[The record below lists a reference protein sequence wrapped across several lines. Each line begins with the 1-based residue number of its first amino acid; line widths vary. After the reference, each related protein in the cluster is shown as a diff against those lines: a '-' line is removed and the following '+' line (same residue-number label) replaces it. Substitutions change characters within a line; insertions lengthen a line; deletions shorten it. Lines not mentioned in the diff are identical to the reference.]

1 MGKLPPGVE
10 PKTNKQS
17 SIDWVNKQ
25 KRERGE
31 EWMGKER
38 DRQQKIRDEEKKK
51 PKTQG
56 QIQAK
61 RAKQNERK
69 RRQRD
74 KQKSLAKA
82 LKDAAENVAVG
93 AAYDA
98 LTADDFAG
106 YVQEVRATDRVRG
119 SGLLNLSLR
128 SLFGY
133 TTPTP
138 PPPALVSPP
147 TASTNR
153 KGKRLTPKTPN
164 IINQI
169 TDQSTPAGRPSKLPA
184 AVRRIIMTR

>member
-1 MGKLPPGVE
+1 M
-10 PKTNKQS
+10 
-17 SIDWVNKQ
+17 
-25 KRERGE
+25 
-31 EWMGKER
+31 
-38 DRQQKIRDEEKKK
+38 
-51 PKTQG
+51 
-56 QIQAK
+56 
-61 RAKQNERK
+61 
-69 RRQRD
+69 
-74 KQKSLAKA
+74 AKA
-82 LKDAAENVAVG
+82 LKEAADNVAVR
-93 AAYDA
+93 AAYNA
-98 LTADDFAG
+98 LDPADLAR
-106 YVQEVRATDRVRG
+106 YVEEVRGTDRVRG